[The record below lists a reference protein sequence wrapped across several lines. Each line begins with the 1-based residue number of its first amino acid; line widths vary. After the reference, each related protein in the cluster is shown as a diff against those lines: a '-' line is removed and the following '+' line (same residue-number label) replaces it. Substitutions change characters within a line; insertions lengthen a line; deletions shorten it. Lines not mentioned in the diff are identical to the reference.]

1 MKHQSAASRTV
12 AFEEYFL
19 GEETSDV
26 RHEWHDGVVYAMS
39 RGTPRHGRLVGQ
51 VGRLLGNALG
61 STCVLYSSDMPIWVD
76 AARLCTYA
84 DASFVCGP
92 LQTMMAKTKQGAA
105 MGEAITN
112 PSIIIEVLSPATE
125 RYDRDGKF
133 AAYRHLPSFEEYV
146 LVAQDESR
154 VEVFRRPT
162 EPDASWL
169 SESADIGGEVTIHGV
184 TLSVRSI
191 YGYGA

>member
-1 MKHQSAASRTV
+1 MKHQAAASQTV
-12 AFEEYFL
+12 PFEDYFL

-51 VGRLLGNALG
+51 IGRMLGNVLEPGCALY
-61 STCVLYSSDMPIWVD
+61 TADTPIWVD

-92 LQTMMAKTKQGAA
+92 LQTMTAKNKSGQPI
-105 MGEAITN
+105 GEAIIN
-112 PSIIIEVLSPATE
+112 PSIIIEVLSPGTE

-133 AAYRHLPSFEEYV
+133 AAYRLLPSFEEYV
-146 LVAQDESR
+146 LVAQDEPR
-154 VEVFRRPT
+154 IEVFRRPADI
-162 EPDASWL
+162 ESPWL
-169 SESADIGGEVTIHGV
+169 SQRAGMGAEILIHGARLAV
-184 TLSVRSI
+184 DAI
-191 YGYGA
+191 YGR

>member
-1 MKHQSAASRTV
+1 MKHQTAASRTV
-12 AFEEYFL
+12 AFEDYFL

-51 VGRLLGNALG
+51 VGRLLGNALA
-61 STCVLYSSDMPIWVD
+61 STCVLYTSDTPVWID

-92 LQTMMAKTKQGAA
+92 LQTMIATNKNGQAI
-105 MGEAITN
+105 GEAITN
-112 PSIIIEVLSPATE
+112 PSIIVEVLSPATE

-133 AAYRHLPSFEEYV
+133 TAYRLLPSFEEYV
-146 LVAQDESR
+146 LVAQDEPR
-154 VEVFRRPT
+154 IEVFRRPVDP
-162 EPDASWL
+162 ESPWL
-169 SESADIGGEVTIHGV
+169 SESAGTGGEVVVHGIPLAV
-184 TLSVRSI
+184 DAI
-191 YGYGA
+191 YGT